1 MSRLSGNASWSFFL
15 FGDYDCHSSDYIGH
29 KPVVNEMMETIVLSG
44 GGVLYLHCSEPV
56 SFVHWFV
63 HGSLAPHGLICDITT
78 YLAV

>member
-1 MSRLSGNASWSFFL
+1 
-15 FGDYDCHSSDYIGH
+15 
-29 KPVVNEMMETIVLSG
+29 VVNEMMETLVLSG

-63 HGSLAPHGLICDITT
+63 HGSLAPHGLIYDITT